1 MPRKKKAENEAKL
14 FSVKFIR
21 LYSIKEEHIVS
32 AYNSEDALD
41 MVKKERCILASE
53 RVFDNC
59 SEPIDV
65 QIEEVK
71 RGNK

>member
-1 MPRKKKAENEAKL
+1 MARKKKAESEAKL

-21 LYSIKEEHIVS
+21 LYSIKEEHLVS

-41 MVKKERCILASE
+41 IVKKGRCILATTRE
-53 RVFDNC
+53 FDNG

-65 QIEEVK
+65 QIEEVE
-71 RGNK
+71 RGKK